1 MREIFDDYVKD
12 ADIEIPKPDL
22 SFMHAESRPKK
33 MLHRMPRVAA
43 CVLVLFVAS
52 GSMAVWVNSES
63 AHALKFS
70 MEKTFH
76 RISSTLFSTSESD
89 DENYEEDR
97 ITISIDSMDDIQNAV
112 DFMPDLPIPE
122 YIPEGF
128 ELEELEVTKLMN
140 GTYSVNYEFVDRN
153 QNNLIITANY
163 DTDDVKLGLVS
174 ELEEIYMTDRVLYPW
189 KDDYTS
195 AHGVSFL
202 MEDQLID
209 VRGDVDQD
217 NIIKVASQLNIH
229 KMSS

>member
-33 MLHRMPRVAA
+33 MLRRMPRVAA

-128 ELEELEVTKLMN
+128 ELEELEVTKFLD
-140 GTYSVNYEFVDRN
+140 GTYTSEYEFSRAVDEC
-153 QNNLIITANY
+153 ITITSQY
-163 DTDDVKLGLVS
+163 DDADAITKIMAEAEAI
-174 ELEEIYMTDRVLYPW
+174 ELNDRIVYLL
-189 KDDYTS
+189 KDSYTS
-195 AHGVSFL
+195 MYSISFYYHNL
-202 MEDQLID
+202 LID
-209 VRGDVDQD
+209 ISGTIDEDALLE
-217 NIIKVASQLNIH
+217 VAKKIL
-229 KMSS
+229 

>member
-97 ITISIDSMDDIQNAV
+97 ITISIDSMDDIQDAV

-128 ELEELEVTKLMN
+128 ELEELEVTKFLD
-140 GTYSVNYEFVDRN
+140 GTYSVNYEFLN
-153 QNNLIITANY
+153 EKQNSLYIALNY
-163 DTDDVKLGLVS
+163 DTNGIELGLVS
-174 ELEEIYMTDRVLYPW
+174 ELEEVYVGDRVLYPW
-189 KDDYTS
+189 EDTYT
-195 AHGVSFL
+195 ATHGISFL
-202 MEDQLID
+202 LDDQLID
-209 VRGDVDQD
+209 IRGDVDQD
-217 NIIKVASQLNIH
+217 DMVKIASQLNIH
-229 KMSS
+229 AKS

>member
-33 MLHRMPRVAA
+33 MLRRMPRVAA

-140 GTYSVNYEFVDRN
+140 GTYNVDYNFINEMQSEFS
-153 QNNLIITANY
+153 ITSRF
-163 DTDDVKLGLVS
+163 DTPDAISNVIS
-174 ELEEIYMTDRVLYPW
+174 ELEEIYVGDYVIYPW
-189 KDDYTS
+189 VDKYT
-195 AHGVSFL
+195 ATHGVSFF

-209 VRGDVDQD
+209 ILGDIDQD
-217 NIIKVASQLNIH
+217 NMIKIALQLNICER
-229 KMSS
+229 S